1 MLYRAC
7 MRAGITML
15 SIGHRPALRKFH
27 QFIIHFDGAATAKGW
42 RLEEVPPEPAVA
54 AMPAGDTPPAQAQP

>member
-1 MLYRAC
+1 MSADGEVVLYRAC

-27 QFIIHFDGAATAKGW
+27 QFIVHFDGASTAKGW
-42 RLEEVPPEPAVA
+42 RLEEVEQLEEA
-54 AMPAGDTPPAQAQP
+54 A